1 MLERDYPN
9 VPASRESLARILWVQ
24 KDPKAKWKEA
34 GEQINKVMKVREK
47 RQAWGH
53 SDIQRA
59 ANLFIE
65 IGAEGKEKE
74 QLRKKIMK
82 STILV
87 NTDGTFSE
95 ESDMGLDPL

>member
-1 MLERDYPN
+1 
-9 VPASRESLARILWVQ
+9 
-24 KDPKAKWKEA
+24 
-34 GEQINKVMKVREK
+34 MKVREK
-47 RQAWGH
+47 RHARGH

-65 IGAEGKEKE
+65 IGDEGKEKE

-87 NTDGTFSE
+87 NNNGTFSG
-95 ESDMGLDPL
+95 ESDQGLDPL

>member
-1 MLERDYPN
+1 
-9 VPASRESLARILWVQ
+9 
-24 KDPKAKWKEA
+24 
-34 GEQINKVMKVREK
+34 MKVREK

-59 ANLFIE
+59 AKLFIK
-65 IGAEGKEKE
+65 IGAEVKEKE

-87 NTDGTFSE
+87 DTDGTFSE
-95 ESDMGLDPL
+95 KSHKGLDPL